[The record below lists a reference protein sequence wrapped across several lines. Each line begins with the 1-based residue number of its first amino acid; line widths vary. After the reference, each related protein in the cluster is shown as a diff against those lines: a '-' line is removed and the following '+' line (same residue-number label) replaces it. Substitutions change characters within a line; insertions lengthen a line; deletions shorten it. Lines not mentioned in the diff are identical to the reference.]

1 MTKWIK
7 LAARNILRNKRRSI
21 VTVLAI
27 AVGFSAISLF
37 QGYAER
43 IFWFLKEGAI
53 RGESL
58 GHLIV
63 YKAGWLEKGKLDP
76 DRYMLS
82 QEEIARI
89 TQVVTGEDGVIL
101 ATPQIHVNGL
111 VTNGTVSTPFI
122 AQGVVAADDKT
133 IKGSWA
139 RLRPVKGQKLNETR
153 PYGVEMAR
161 DLARLL
167 NLEPGKDGVVM
178 APTMSGQINA
188 LDIQISGVYDTGMS
202 ATNDKF
208 MRFNFNLAQSLF
220 DTKMAERIVI
230 LLKDTSATE
239 RMRTL
244 LHAKLAGAGIVPE
257 IKTWNEMSFYYSR
270 SKGLLDMIFLFIF
283 FIVLISVTMSTV
295 NTMSMA
301 VLERTREVGT
311 LRALGLKRRGVLI
324 LFAVEGGVLGFLG
337 SLAGSLLHLAVCAV
351 LRIVSPTYIPPSGS
365 TPVRLWVDYVP
376 ETLVGLTI
384 FLVLISLMT
393 ATLAARRASKQSIVD
408 ALGHV

>member
-311 LRALGLKRRGVLI
+311 LRALGLKRRGVLL
-324 LFAVEGGVLGFLG
+324 LFAAEGGVLGFLG

-376 ETLVGLTI
+376 ETLVGLTV

-393 ATLAARRASKQSIVD
+393 ATLAARRASKQNIVD

>member
-208 MRFNFNLAQSLF
+208 MRFNFDLAQSLF